1 MCWQQKQKQNT
12 IFFIHTYEHR
22 INLNKIEIL
31 FLHIG
36 RWQLFNEQEQLQMAT
51 TTMMTA
57 IWFHDAD
64 EQKEEEEYLM
74 MEEITVS
81 KESECD
87 CVECRVNAYQKYWD
101 EERARIQQFKYGV
114 CCDCGVGLD
123 DEMSFF
129 YDRREQ
135 RCDCYTCDKCFET
148 FFGKDALFKA
158 ANWKTLGKPVPQYVR
173 IGSLV

>member
-1 MCWQQKQKQNT
+1 
-12 IFFIHTYEHR
+12 
-22 INLNKIEIL
+22 
-31 FLHIG
+31 
-36 RWQLFNEQEQLQMAT
+36 
-51 TTMMTA
+51 MMTA

-64 EQKEEEEYLM
+64 EQEEEEDLM

-101 EERARIQQFKYGV
+101 EERARMQQFKYGV

-123 DEMSFF
+123 DATSFF

-135 RCDCYTCDKCFET
+135 RCDCYTCDTCFGR
-148 FFGKDALFKA
+148 FFGQDALFEA
-158 ANWKTLGKPVPQYVR
+158 ANWKSLGKPVPQYVR
-173 IGSLV
+173 IDSLV

>member
-1 MCWQQKQKQNT
+1 
-12 IFFIHTYEHR
+12 
-22 INLNKIEIL
+22 LNKIEIL
-31 FLHIG
+31 FLHICG
-36 RWQLFNEQEQLQMAT
+36 QQLFNEQEQLQMAT

-64 EQKEEEEYLM
+64 EQEEEEEEEYLM

-101 EERARIQQFKYGV
+101 EERARMQQFKYGV

-123 DEMSFF
+123 DATSFF

-135 RCDCYTCDKCFET
+135 RCDCYTCDTCFGR
-148 FFGKDALFKA
+148 FFGQDALFEA
-158 ANWKTLGKPVPQYVR
+158 ANWKSLGKPVPQYVR
-173 IGSLV
+173 IDSLV

>member
-1 MCWQQKQKQNT
+1 
-12 IFFIHTYEHR
+12 
-22 INLNKIEIL
+22 LNKIEIL
-31 FLHIG
+31 FLHICG
-36 RWQLFNEQEQLQMAT
+36 QQLFNEQEQLQMAT

-64 EQKEEEEYLM
+64 EQEEEEDLM

-101 EERARIQQFKYGV
+101 EERARMQQFKYGV

-123 DEMSFF
+123 DATSFF

-135 RCDCYTCDKCFET
+135 RCDCYTCDTCFGR
-148 FFGKDALFKA
+148 FFGQDALFEA
-158 ANWKTLGKPVPQYVR
+158 ANWKSLGKPVPQYVR
-173 IGSLV
+173 IDSLV

>member
-1 MCWQQKQKQNT
+1 
-12 IFFIHTYEHR
+12 
-22 INLNKIEIL
+22 
-31 FLHIG
+31 
-36 RWQLFNEQEQLQMAT
+36 MAT

-64 EQKEEEEYLM
+64 EQEEEEDLM

-101 EERARIQQFKYGV
+101 EERARMQQFKYGV

-123 DEMSFF
+123 DATSFF

-135 RCDCYTCDKCFET
+135 RCDCYTCDTCFGR
-148 FFGKDALFKA
+148 FFGQDALFEA
-158 ANWKTLGKPVPQYVR
+158 ANWKSLGKPVPQYVR
-173 IGSLV
+173 IDSLV

>member
-1 MCWQQKQKQNT
+1 
-12 IFFIHTYEHR
+12 
-22 INLNKIEIL
+22 
-31 FLHIG
+31 
-36 RWQLFNEQEQLQMAT
+36 MAT

-64 EQKEEEEYLM
+64 EQKEEEEEYLM
-74 MEEITVS
+74 IEEITVS

-101 EERARIQQFKYGV
+101 EERARMQQFKYGV